1 MGKGKFGR
9 RTEPKVRVNEQI
21 RAEVVRVVDENGK
34 QIGVFVLEEALKI
47 ARSRGLDLVE
57 VAPNA
62 NPPVCKLLNYDK
74 YRYELAKKEKEA
86 RKKQVVMKIKEIRM
100 GYNIDTHDLEV
111 KKRKIREFLED
122 GDKVKVAVFIRG
134 REMVHLDRAH
144 EILMGIAEEMKDV
157 GYVEK
162 MPSMEGRR
170 YTMVL
175 HPNRQKDRAERQKE
189 RARAKHRREKKQEEA
204 QEDEE

>member
-1 MGKGKFGR
+1 MKKNKGTGI
-9 RTEPKVRVNEQI
+9 RVNEQI
-21 RAEVVRVVDENGK
+21 KAEQVRVVDENGK
-34 QIGVFVLEEALKI
+34 QIGIMLVEDAI
-47 ARSRGLDLVE
+47 RMARSRGYDLVE

-62 NPPVCKLLNYDK
+62 NPPVCKFINYDK

-100 GYNIDTHDLEV
+100 TYNIDTHDLNV

-122 GDKVKVAVFIRG
+122 GDKVKVGIFIRG
-134 REMVHLDRAH
+134 REMVHLDRA
-144 EILMGIAEEMKDV
+144 EAILNEIAEEMKDV

-162 MPSMEGRR
+162 KPSMEGKR

-175 HPNRQKDRAERQKE
+175 HPTKQKDRGERQRE
-189 RARAKHRREKKQEEA
+189 RSRARHRREKREEGK
-204 QEDEE
+204 EE

>member
-1 MGKGKFGR
+1 MKKNKGTGI
-9 RTEPKVRVNEQI
+9 RVNEQI
-21 RAEVVRVVDENGK
+21 RAEQVRVVDENGK
-34 QIGVFVLEEALKI
+34 QIGIMLVEDAI
-47 ARSRGLDLVE
+47 RMARSRGYDLVE

-62 NPPVCKLLNYDK
+62 NPPVCKFINYDK

-100 GYNIDTHDLEV
+100 TYNIDTHDLNV

-122 GDKVKVAVFIRG
+122 GDKVKVGIFIRG
-134 REMVHLDRAH
+134 REMVHLDRA
-144 EILMGIAEEMKDV
+144 EAILNEIAEEMKDV

-162 MPSMEGRR
+162 KPSMEGRR

-175 HPNRQKDRAERQKE
+175 HPIKQKDRGERQRE
-189 RARAKHRREKKQEEA
+189 RSRARHRREKREEGK
-204 QEDEE
+204 EE

>member
-1 MGKGKFGR
+1 MKKNKGTGI
-9 RTEPKVRVNEQI
+9 RVNEQI
-21 RAEVVRVVDENGK
+21 KAEQVRVVDENGK
-34 QIGVFVLEEALKI
+34 QIGIMLVEDAI
-47 ARSRGLDLVE
+47 RMARSRGYDLVE

-62 NPPVCKLLNYDK
+62 NPPVCKFINYDK

-100 GYNIDTHDLEV
+100 TYNIDTHDLNV

-122 GDKVKVAVFIRG
+122 GDKVKVGIFIRG
-134 REMVHLDRAH
+134 REMVHLDRA
-144 EILMGIAEEMKDV
+144 EAILNEIAEEMKDV

-162 MPSMEGRR
+162 KPSMEGKR

-175 HPNRQKDRAERQKE
+175 HPIKQKDRGERQRE
-189 RARAKHRREKKQEEA
+189 RSRARHRREKREEGK
-204 QEDEE
+204 EE

>member
-1 MGKGKFGR
+1 MCSLKKNKGTGI
-9 RTEPKVRVNEQI
+9 RVNEQI
-21 RAEVVRVVDENGK
+21 RAEQVRVVDENGK
-34 QIGVFVLEEALKI
+34 QIGIMLVEDAI
-47 ARSRGLDLVE
+47 RMARSRGYDLVE

-62 NPPVCKLLNYDK
+62 NPPVCKFINYDK

-100 GYNIDTHDLEV
+100 TYNIDTHDLNV

-122 GDKVKVAVFIRG
+122 GDKVKVGIFIRG
-134 REMVHLDRAH
+134 REMVHLDRA
-144 EILMGIAEEMKDV
+144 EAILNEIAEEMKDV

-162 MPSMEGRR
+162 KPSMEGRR

-175 HPNRQKDRAERQKE
+175 HPIKQKDRGERQRE
-189 RARAKHRREKKQEEA
+189 RSRARHRREKREEGK
-204 QEDEE
+204 EE